1 MALNCGIVG
10 LPNVGKSTLFS
21 ALTSAPAEAANY
33 PFCTIDPNKGIV
45 DVPDPRLAE
54 IAGRIQP
61 QKVIPAICEFLDIA
75 GLVAGASKGEG
86 LGNKFLAHIRET
98 GIIAHV
104 VRCFDDPDVIHVA
117 GSVDPARDIETI
129 NVELALADLETV
141 EKRLT
146 RTERETRSNDK
157 DAVKKAQQ
165 QLPLLIR
172 LRDGL
177 SEGKPARTLG
187 FSEEELLLIRDLHLI
202 TFKKTLYVCNVDESG
217 LEGDNPLVSQVEAF
231 AAGEDA
237 EVIRISGQLEAEIA
251 ALETA
256 EEREEFL
263 AEAGLTESGLDRLI
277 HAAYHL
283 MGLHTYFTA
292 GEKEVRAWTIP
303 HGATAPQAAGVIHS
317 DFERGFIAAETFHF
331 EDLKSYGS
339 KQKVKEAGKLRIEG
353 KNYIVKD
360 GDILEFRFNV

>member
-45 DVPDPRLAE
+45 DVPDPRLKY
-54 IAGRIQP
+54 IADLIQP

-75 GLVAGASKGEG
+75 GLVEGASKGEG

-104 VRCFDDPDVIHVA
+104 VRCFDDPDVVHVA

-129 NVELALADLETV
+129 NIELALADLETV
-141 EKRLT
+141 EKRLV
-146 RTERETRSNDK
+146 RMEKESRSNNR
-157 DAVKKAQQ
+157 DAAKKAQASVPV
-165 QLPLLIR
+165 LGR
-172 LRDGL
+172 LRDSL
-177 SEGKPARTLG
+177 SQGIPARSIELG
-187 FSEEELLLIRDLHLI
+187 DDERELIRDLHLI
-202 TFKKTLYVCNVDESG
+202 TLKKTLYVCNVDEG
-217 LEGDNPLVSQVEAF
+217 ALEGNNPLVTQVEEI

-237 EVIRISGQLEAEIA
+237 EVIRICGQLEAEIS
-251 ALETA
+251 ALETI

-263 AEAGLTESGLDRLI
+263 KEAGLEESGLDRLI

-303 HGATAPQAAGVIHS
+303 QGASAPQAAGVIHS
-317 DFERGFIAAETFHF
+317 DFERGFIAAETFHYN
-331 EDLKSYGS
+331 DLLEYSS
-339 KQKVKEAGKLRIEG
+339 KQKVREAGKLRIEG
-353 KNYIVKD
+353 KSYIVKD
-360 GDILEFRFNV
+360 GDIIEFRFNV

>member
-45 DVPDPRLAE
+45 DVPDPRLAKISE
-54 IAGRIQP
+54 IISP
-61 QKVIPAICEFLDIA
+61 QKILPATCEFLDIA

-104 VRCFDDPDVIHVA
+104 VRCFDDPDVVHVA
-117 GSVDPARDIETI
+117 GSVDPSRDIETI
-129 NVELALADLETV
+129 NIELALADLETV
-141 EKRLT
+141 EKRKT
-146 RTERETRSNDK
+146 RAEKETRANDR
-157 DAVKKAQQ
+157 DVSKKAQAA
-165 QLPLLIR
+165 LPLLER
-172 LRDGL
+172 LQQAL
-177 SEGKPARTLG
+177 SQGQPARTV
-187 FSEEELLLIRDLHLI
+187 EMTDDERVCIRDLHLI
-202 TFKKTLYVCNVDESG
+202 TLKRTLYVCNVDESG
-217 LEGDNPLVSQVEAF
+217 LTGENPLVKQVEAI

-237 EVIRISGQLEAEIA
+237 EVIRICGQLEAEIS
-251 ALETA
+251 ALETP
-256 EEREEFL
+256 EERAEFL
-263 AEAGLTESGLDRLI
+263 AEAGLEQSGLDRLI

-303 HGATAPQAAGVIHS
+303 HGAAAPQAAGVIHS
-317 DFERGFIAAETFHF
+317 DFERGFIAAETFHYD
-331 EDLKSYGS
+331 DLISLGS
-339 KQKVKEAGKLRIEG
+339 KQKVREAGKLRIEG
-353 KNYIVKD
+353 KNYVVKD
-360 GDILEFRFNV
+360 GDIIEFRFNV

>member
-45 DVPDPRLAE
+45 DVPDPRLAKITE
-54 IAGRIQP
+54 FIQP
-61 QKVIPAICEFLDIA
+61 KKVIPAICEFLDIA
-75 GLVAGASKGEG
+75 GLVEGASKGEG
-86 LGNKFLAHIRET
+86 LGNQFLAHIRET

-104 VRCFDDPDVIHVA
+104 VRCFDDPDVVHVA
-117 GSVDPARDIETI
+117 GSVDPVRDIETI

-146 RTERETRSNDK
+146 RTERETRSNDR
-157 DAVKKAQQ
+157 DAAKKAQGM
-165 QLPLLIR
+165 LPLLQR
-172 LRDGL
+172 LKDGL
-177 SEGKPARTLG
+177 SQGTPARTLG
-187 FSEEELLLIRDLHLI
+187 FTDDELELMRDLHLI
-202 TFKKTLYVCNVDESG
+202 TLKRTLYVCNVDEGG
-217 LEGDNPLVSQVEAF
+217 LEGDNPLVAQVEKV

-237 EVIRISGQLEAEIA
+237 EVIRICGQLEAEIA
-251 ALETA
+251 ALETP
-256 EEREEFL
+256 EERAEFL
-263 AEAGLTESGLDRLI
+263 AEAGLEQSGLDRLI

-303 HGATAPQAAGVIHS
+303 QGAAAPQAAGVIHS
-317 DFERGFIAAETFHF
+317 DFERGFIAAETFHYD
-331 EDLKSYGS
+331 DLLALGS
-339 KQKVKEAGKLRIEG
+339 KQKVREAGKLRIEG

-360 GDILEFRFNV
+360 GDIIEFRFNV